1 MFEVILFSL
10 VVVSAIVILL
20 CKYVFKGIP
29 QGQTKVIPIA
39 DYDHEPW
46 YLDYA
51 RSFFPVLL
59 VVFVL
64 RGFIAE
70 PFRIPSGSML
80 PTLEVGDFIL
90 VNKFK
95 YGLRLPITHNK
106 IVSMSDPERGD
117 IMVFRFP
124 GDNKTNYI
132 KRVIGLPGDV
142 IKYNQQQLILNG
154 QVIGVQSDGEYTPF
168 ALDGRER
175 VQNRYLQQLPNSDD
189 VEFSILLEGRSA
201 SANKRIALP
210 EDTEFTVPEGQYF
223 VMGDNRDHSSDG
235 RFWGFV
241 PDENI
246 VGKAFFIWFH
256 WNTNQGGG
264 VDLSRIGEDI

>member
-1 MFEVILFSL
+1 MFEIILFSL
-10 VVVSAIVILL
+10 VVVSGIVILL
-20 CKYVFKGIP
+20 CRYVFIGIS
-29 QGQTKVIPIA
+29 QGAGQQ
-39 DYDHEPW
+39 EPW

-59 VVFVL
+59 IVFVL
-64 RGFIAE
+64 RGFVAE

-90 VNKFK
+90 VNKFT

-106 IVSMSDPERGD
+106 VITVNEPERGD

-124 GDNKTNYI
+124 GDNVTNYI

-142 IKYNQQQLILNG
+142 IEYNHKKIKING
-154 QVIGVQSDGEYTPF
+154 QTIDISEDGEYTPF

-175 VQNRYLQQLPNSDD
+175 SQRRFLQKLPNSNKNQQES
-189 VEFSILLEGRSA
+189 EFSILLENRSS
-201 SANKRIALP
+201 SANRRIALP
-210 EDTEFTVPEGQYF
+210 ENREFTVPEGQYF
-223 VMGDNRDHSSDG
+223 VMGDNRDHSLDG

-241 PDENI
+241 PDENV

-256 WNTNQGGG
+256 CNMNSGGG
-264 VDLSRIGEDI
+264 VKLSRIGEDI

>member
-10 VVVSAIVILL
+10 VVISGIVILL
-20 CKYVFKGIP
+20 CKYVFKGVP
-29 QGQTKVIPIA
+29 DGASQAIPITS
-39 DYDHEPW
+39 YDQEPW

-59 VVFVL
+59 VVFIL

-106 IVSMSDPERGD
+106 VVSISDPKRGD
-117 IMVFRFP
+117 TMVFRYP

-142 IKYNQQQLILNG
+142 IRYSHKQLVING
-154 QVIGVQSDGEYTPF
+154 Q
-168 ALDGRER
+168 ER
-175 VQNRYLQQLPNSDD
+175 AQNRYLQKIPNVNDAPED
-189 VEFSILLEGRSA
+189 VEFSVLLENRSS
-201 SANKRIALP
+201 SANRRIVLP
-210 EDTEFTVPEGQYF
+210 ENTEFTVPEGQYF
-223 VMGDNRDHSSDG
+223 VMGDNRDHSLDG

-264 VDLSRIGEDI
+264 VDLSRVGEDI